1 MGKKS
6 LFNFYL
12 DDDDKEKAV
21 AKLLRLRGEES
32 KGQLA
37 ALLRVLIKQFN
48 ATPDEKTNPLL
59 IEAVGAEFTYSKTLN
74 KRSRL

>member
-1 MGKKS
+1 MAKS

-12 DDDDKEKAV
+12 DDEQKEKAQ
-21 AKLLRLRGEES
+21 AKLRRMCGTQS

-37 ALLRVLIKQFN
+37 ALLRILVAQFV

-59 IEAVGAEFTYSKTLN
+59 IEAIEAEYTYSQTLN

>member
-1 MGKKS
+1 MNKKS

-12 DDDDKEKAV
+12 DDDDKEKAI

-37 ALLRVLIKQFN
+37 ALLRVLVKQFI
-48 ATPDEKTNPLL
+48 ATPDDKTNPLL
-59 IEAVGAEFTYSKTLN
+59 IEAIGAEYEFSTKRN
-74 KRSRL
+74 KRSKL

>member
-1 MGKKS
+1 MKKS

-12 DDDDKEKAV
+12 DDEDKQAAEEK
-21 AKLLRLRGEES
+21 LRALTGPQN

-37 ALLRVLIKQFN
+37 ALLRVLIKEFIN
-48 ATPDEKTNPLL
+48 TPNVPESLLYKINDEY
-59 IEAVGAEFTYSKTLN
+59 TYSQIKN

>member
-1 MGKKS
+1 MKKS

-12 DDDDKEKAV
+12 DDEDKEKAV

-48 ATPDEKTNPLL
+48 ATPDEKINPLL